1 MFFKVTHNSDL
12 YKDQMSKY
20 INEINKNN
28 EYNKTTILNYDSK
41 KESFT
46 DLIIGRNY
54 VLISHKLKIIF
65 AKYKENIINNRVVF
79 IDQKE
84 ETQEIYWTL
93 NLPLIECV
101 SDKAIL
107 GVDLSIKNLVL
118 IKEKIE
124 NESMFLVSMVKNSSS
139 IYAKKVL
146 ILNLSVCESL
156 LRRNVI
162 GLNYEMVETD

>member
-28 EYNKTTILNYDSK
+28 ANDKTTILNYDSP
-41 KESFT
+41 KEHFT

-54 VLISHKLKIIF
+54 ILISDRLRAIF
-65 AKYKENIINNRVVF
+65 AKYRENIINNRVVF

-84 ETQEIYWTL
+84 EKEEIYWTL
-93 NLPLIECV
+93 NLRLMECV
-101 SDKAIL
+101 SDKATL
-107 GVDLSIKNLVL
+107 AADSSIKNLVL

-124 NESMFLVSMVKNSSS
+124 NEPMFLVSMVKNSKS
-139 IYAKKVL
+139 IYASKAL

-156 LRRNVI
+156 LRRKVI
-162 GLNYEMVETD
+162 GINYEIVETD